1 MKKFFLLVLMVSLL
15 SSCKKQDYVSTPDN
29 EYIDTL
35 TLGKEIEQEFK
46 ENPPQKFVET
56 EISYPNELDEPIKNI
71 KEATEHANNYSK
83 AQIEKGEEAMRQVN
97 ESHRKMNEEYER
109 SKMLQS
115 IPSSQ
120 EINEYS
126 PLPSYDRE
134 ETKALRYVNSIK
146 EKSSNNNSSDDVRVR
161 SYIKSNGTYVEPH
174 MRTAPNQTTYDNYST
189 SPNINPYTGKVGT
202 K

>member
-83 AQIEKGEEAMRQVN
+83 AQIEKAEEAMRQVN

-115 IPSSQ
+115 IPSSP